1 MDDLSCKEYTSPEDL
16 LDASTLSLDPQVED
30 LLFELRVEKAKN
42 AKLLREWQGR
52 KRLYEGEIRG
62 LREEDRGKQCVLERL
77 EGELEE
83 IRGRLHELCE
93 AFQGKEQEC
102 DDLQVVN

>member
-1 MDDLSCKEYTSPEDL
+1 MDGKPHDDASLDL
-16 LDASTLSLDPQVED
+16 LDSSTLSLDPQLED

-62 LREEDRGKQCVLERL
+62 LQDEDQRVLGRL

-83 IRGRLHELCE
+83 IRGKLHELCE